1 MWFSESADDY
11 PAPFNKSFHLEMGV
25 TLGGGGS
32 GSSLSEDVDLSA
44 LPQEMLVDYVRIT
57 QVSSRRA
64 CHDISDVNQLR
75 RD

>member
-1 MWFSESADDY
+1 ME
-11 PAPFNKSFHLEMGV
+11 
-25 TLGGGGS
+25 GGS